1 MSLSAQD
8 YSPPPPPSL
17 PNHHQID
24 QTGQCLCGNAKFRVK
39 GTIVF
44 NELCH
49 CRACGRA
56 RGMTPVHLLGVQG
69 EFDLFRGDTRTI
81 AGMGSME
88 HVNCAVCG
96 GGLYQRPADETFYAV
111 FPTTFQIET
120 VTNDDIPSS
129 VLPNYLQPTVH
140 VNYEN
145 RLFDFHDNL
154 PKYKSNFGSRRV
166 NNTGEI
172 ID

>member
-1 MSLSAQD
+1 MSLSAKD
-8 YSPPPPPSL
+8 SPSPPSSPDD
-17 PNHHQID
+17 HQID
-24 QTGQCLCGNAKFRVK
+24 QTGQCLCGNVKFRVK

-49 CRACGRA
+49 CRGCGRA
-56 RGMTPVHLLGVQG
+56 RGMTPVHVLGVQG
-69 EFDLFRGDTRTI
+69 EFDLLQGDTRTI

-88 HVNCAVCG
+88 HVNCATCG
-96 GGLYQRPADETFYAV
+96 GGLYQRPAGETFYAV

-120 VTNDDIPSS
+120 VTSDNDVPSS
-129 VLPNYLQPTVH
+129 LLPAYLQPTVH

-145 RLFDFHDNL
+145 RLMDFHDNL

-166 NNTGEI
+166 NNAGEI